1 MAKQAGIFKN
11 QTFRLNAPTAKKVL
25 LVGDFTN
32 WQQRGIPMQ
41 KGNDGV
47 WMALVG
53 LPMGSHHYLFIVD
66 GVWRDDP
73 ACPLRVPN
81 PFGGQ
86 NMVLHIA

>member
-1 MAKQAGIFKN
+1 MAKQAGVFKN

-47 WMALVG
+47 WMATVG
-53 LPMGSHHYLFIVD
+53 LPMGSHHYLFIV
-66 GVWRDDP
+66 GRDDD
-73 ACPLRVPN
+73 VIN
-81 PFGGQ
+81 GQ
-86 NMVLHIA
+86 NMVLHVA

>member
-1 MAKQAGIFKN
+1 
-11 QTFRLNAPTAKKVL
+11 
-25 LVGDFTN
+25 
-32 WQQRGIPMQ
+32 MQ

-47 WMALVG
+47 WMATVG

-86 NMVLHIA
+86 NMVLHVA

>member
-32 WQQRGIPMQ
+32 WQEHAIAMQ
-41 KGNDGV
+41 KGKDGV
-47 WMALVG
+47 WLASVG
-53 LPMGSHHYLFIVD
+53 LPTGSHHYLFIVD
-66 GVWRDDP
+66 GVWHDDP

-86 NMVLHIA
+86 NMLLDVR